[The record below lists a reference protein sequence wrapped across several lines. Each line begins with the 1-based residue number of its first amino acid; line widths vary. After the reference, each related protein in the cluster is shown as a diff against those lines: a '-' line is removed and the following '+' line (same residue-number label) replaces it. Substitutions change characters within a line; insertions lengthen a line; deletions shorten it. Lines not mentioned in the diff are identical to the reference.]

1 MQGESVGGT
10 GLRRDT
16 AGLLSA
22 EVTQA
27 TLGLRVG
34 MEYLEVMET
43 VAGQGQQGSLEKRD
57 ILERLVVLAC
67 LVEMEVLAR
76 IG

>member
-1 MQGESVGGT
+1 M
-10 GLRRDT
+10 RRDT

-27 TLGLRVG
+27 TLGLQVE
-34 MEYLEVMET
+34 MEYLELMET
-43 VAGQGQQGSLEKRD
+43 VAGQGQQGSLD
-57 ILERLVVLAC
+57 IVEMLAVLAW

-76 IG
+76 MGFK

>member
-1 MQGESVGGT
+1 MRS
-10 GLRRDT
+10 DT

-27 TLGLRVG
+27 TLGLQVG
-34 MEYLEVMET
+34 MEYLELMET
-43 VAGQGQQGSLEKRD
+43 VAGQGQQGSLD
-57 ILERLVVLAC
+57 IVEMLAVLAW

-76 IG
+76 MGLK